1 MVVAKRFSKNLNYKV
16 INFVPFWHQE
26 SVIKK
31 KKILLCALKKIRYF
45 ACFEQCFRFT
55 PVRCCTGIQNV
66 PLNLPFNLITGQR
79 VPGISLC
86 NPVCII
92 S

>member
-31 KKILLCALKKIRYF
+31 KKS
-45 ACFEQCFRFT
+45 CF
-55 PVRCCTGIQNV
+55 V
-66 PLNLPFNLITGQR
+66 L
-79 VPGISLC
+79 
-86 NPVCII
+86 
-92 S
+92 